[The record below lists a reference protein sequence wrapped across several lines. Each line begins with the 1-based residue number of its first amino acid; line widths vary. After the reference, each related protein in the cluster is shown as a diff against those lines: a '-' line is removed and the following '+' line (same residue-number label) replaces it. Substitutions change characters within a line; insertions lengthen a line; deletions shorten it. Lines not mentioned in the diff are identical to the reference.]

1 VSSSA
6 ASSSQDLAEVDNGE
20 TFAELPQ
27 KKQRHRRIRTTT
39 TREARGA
46 KFFGRSASPPEEKQ
60 QEEMKELK
68 GRSNIPGFPPSYGL
82 DRIGQI

>member
-20 TFAELPQ
+20 KFAELP
-27 KKQRHRRIRTTT
+27 
-39 TREARGA
+39 
-46 KFFGRSASPPEEKQ
+46 Q